1 MDVFIGIIL
10 IIVVVSI
17 YFILKSSTKKNKE
30 KLNVI
35 EKNVEKSNQEK
46 TSFFPM
52 IQIIENDEVIP
63 DEKNLII
70 DTKIKESLAM
80 ISNIAPKTAVMEKN
94 IENVKEITKNGK
106 VFFSASKKGTKNM
119 LDAGENKV
127 YGVQINPDT
136 KRFEHQTKFTNE
148 TFLTKKITRQ
158 QITTIG
164 IATASMVVSQYYMSE
179 INDKLEK
186 ISNSIKEISDFQ
198 DSEYQSKLLHIVSK
212 MEEILENKNEILSNE
227 ESRKNAYH
235 DNKELESKCI
245 ELLGQANIQINN
257 EIKEEKVDYKEYTSK
272 VEKVEKWFFRQQV
285 TQELLLK
292 IGDLRYVLANGSETS
307 KQCHKQY
314 NNFLNQTNKIN
325 EKLNDWH
332 NNNIDRF
339 GIDIDKK
346 RKKGNLFKLRE
357 YTIGK
362 INDEWNYDKVKNDII
377 KEIEIQLNPKEFK
390 FHNDNKQ
397 DEKIM
402 IQKYK
407 GEYYKLPKNKE
418 E

>member
-136 KRFEHQTKFTNE
+136 KRFKHQTKFTNE

-198 DSEYQSKLLHIVSK
+198 DSEYQSKLLHIDSK

-227 ESRKNAYH
+227 K
-235 DNKELESKCI
+235 
-245 ELLGQANIQINN
+245 
-257 EIKEEKVDYKEYTSK
+257 
-272 VEKVEKWFFRQQV
+272 
-285 TQELLLK
+285 
-292 IGDLRYVLANGSETS
+292 
-307 KQCHKQY
+307 
-314 NNFLNQTNKIN
+314 
-325 EKLNDWH
+325 
-332 NNNIDRF
+332 
-339 GIDIDKK
+339 
-346 RKKGNLFKLRE
+346 
-357 YTIGK
+357 
-362 INDEWNYDKVKNDII
+362 
-377 KEIEIQLNPKEFK
+377 
-390 FHNDNKQ
+390 
-397 DEKIM
+397 
-402 IQKYK
+402 
-407 GEYYKLPKNKE
+407 
-418 E
+418 

>member
-1 MDVFIGIIL
+1 MEVFIGIIL

-119 LDAGENKV
+119 LDAGKNKV

-148 TFLTKKITRQ
+148 TSLTERITRAYNYYYEFQ
-158 QITTIG
+158 GQSSPSSTGGSAQAASGEGYITTFTASNGKTYKDYKQFIG
-164 IATASMVVSQYYMSE
+164 SYANTIYSYAGTPIHESGCSITAIATILTGYGIDVNPGNLAGHGYLSQHFTEHGLSNTGYAAADRDMMMYGRPALVSISGKKKKKKGSKYYGGHYIAILDARGSDE
-179 INDKLEK
+179 VY
-186 ISNSIKEISDFQ
+186 ISDPGSGNP
-198 DSEYQSKLLHIVSK
+198 D
-212 MEEILENKNEILSNE
+212 LSGW
-227 ESRKNAYH
+227 A
-235 DNKELESKCI
+235 
-245 ELLGQANIQINN
+245 
-257 EIKEEKVDYKEYTSK
+257 KVDNIINIVNRGIIY
-272 VEKVEKWFFRQQV
+272 V
-285 TQELLLK
+285 TQ
-292 IGDLRYVLANGSETS
+292 D
-307 KQCHKQY
+307 
-314 NNFLNQTNKIN
+314 
-325 EKLNDWH
+325 
-332 NNNIDRF
+332 
-339 GIDIDKK
+339 
-346 RKKGNLFKLRE
+346 
-357 YTIGK
+357 
-362 INDEWNYDKVKNDII
+362 
-377 KEIEIQLNPKEFK
+377 
-390 FHNDNKQ
+390 
-397 DEKIM
+397 
-402 IQKYK
+402 
-407 GEYYKLPKNKE
+407 
-418 E
+418 